1 MAGIS
6 GGNVSPILRW
16 CVPAGTSFA
25 VAFHLHPPI
34 VSPTAGGHRVVI
46 KWGCDSNPGNYKF
59 DVKRAISGFA
69 AVGERV
75 YRDKAGAEQDTD
87 LTTPWR
93 AATDSRKVREQCAR
107 TPSFSS
113 VRPRVWV

>member
-6 GGNVSPILRW
+6 GGNVSPILSWR
-16 CVPAGTSFA
+16 VPAGTNSFA
-25 VAFHLHPPI
+25 AAFRPHPPTAQ
-34 VSPTAGGHRVVI
+34 PTAGGHGVMMKGLRFE
-46 KWGCDSNPGNYKF
+46 PGQLQI

-69 AVGERV
+69 AVAERV
-75 YRDKAGAEQDTD
+75 YRKMAGADQDTD

-113 VRPRVWV
+113 VRLRVWV